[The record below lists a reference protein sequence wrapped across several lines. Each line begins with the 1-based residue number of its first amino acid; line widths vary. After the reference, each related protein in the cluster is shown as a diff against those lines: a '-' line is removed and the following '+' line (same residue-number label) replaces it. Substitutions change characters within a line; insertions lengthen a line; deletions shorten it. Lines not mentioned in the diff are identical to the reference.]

1 MDTPRIVTRH
11 FSRDLLLVFLVIS
24 AVVVAAV
31 SYLSTRAR
39 HDISQKYID
48 GAAKRAVGA
57 FQALAET
64 TSRDLKLIRD
74 WGLTFNLSLADTDGL
89 KGLLFPILKRD
100 RIIFGISVADTD
112 GESFYVVDVGDG
124 WRTSR
129 TGKTDDGRGTVRRI
143 WDADR
148 NLISEETKAS
158 VYDPRQRPWFFP
170 ALSTKGV
177 FWTPP
182 YQFYDRKDV
191 GITASIAVSK
201 ASEETSLVIA
211 LDILLDDLFREIQRM
226 GPSENSRV
234 FIFRRDAQLYIH
246 EATDN
251 SSGFQAIGE
260 INDPLIRKL
269 VTSWTGEQQSSE
281 EAFSIRHKDQ
291 SWWSGFRPLERAN
304 LNIWIGVMVPES
316 DIIGGINQRR
326 AGIWSV
332 GGIII
337 AFVGGL
343 TLWMIRRYGRSF
355 DPTTHFDSSRPGESI
370 NNLITMGEGRTVE
383 FKATMRMNLHTQ
395 KPGKEI
401 EKAWLKSVA
410 AFMNTNG
417 GTILL
422 GVRDDGEIAGLEQ
435 DHFDN
440 EDKCKLHFK
449 NLISQH
455 IGAELTKHLRFTIV
469 RLDGKQVGVVS
480 CRRCTDPVFLKIG
493 KNEAF
498 YIRNGP
504 SSDELSVSK
513 VVAYIQKRT

>member
-1 MDTPRIVTRH
+1 MNTPRIVTRH
-11 FSRDLLLVFLVIS
+11 FARDLLLVFLVIS

-31 SYLSTRAR
+31 YYLSAKAR

-48 GAAKRAVGA
+48 GASKRAVSA
-57 FQALAET
+57 FQALAEA

-74 WGLTFNLSLADTDGL
+74 WGLTFNLSLSDTDGL

-100 RIIFGISVADTD
+100 RIIFCISVADTD
-112 GESFYVVDVGDG
+112 GESFYVTDVGDG

-129 TGKTDDGRGTVRRI
+129 TGKKDDGRLTIRRF
-143 WDADR
+143 WDAER
-148 NLISEETKAS
+148 NLISEEEKPS
-158 VYDPRQRPWFFP
+158 LYDPRQRPWFFP
-170 ALSTKGV
+170 ALSTNGV

-182 YQFYDRKDV
+182 YKFYDRKDV
-191 GITASIAVSK
+191 GITASIAVAK
-201 ASEETSLVIA
+201 ASQENSLVIA

-226 GPSENSRV
+226 GPSQNSRV
-234 FIFRRDAQLYIH
+234 FIFRRDAHLYIH
-246 EATDN
+246 EANDN

-304 LNIWIGVMVPES
+304 RNIWIGVMVPES

-337 AFVGGL
+337 ASVGGL

-422 GVRDDGEIAGLEQ
+422 GVRDDGE
-435 DHFDN
+435 
-440 EDKCKLHFK
+440 
-449 NLISQH
+449 
-455 IGAELTKHLRFTIV
+455 
-469 RLDGKQVGVVS
+469 S
-480 CRRCTDPVFLKIG
+480 CR
-493 KNEAF
+493 A
-498 YIRNGP
+498 
-504 SSDELSVSK
+504 
-513 VVAYIQKRT
+513 